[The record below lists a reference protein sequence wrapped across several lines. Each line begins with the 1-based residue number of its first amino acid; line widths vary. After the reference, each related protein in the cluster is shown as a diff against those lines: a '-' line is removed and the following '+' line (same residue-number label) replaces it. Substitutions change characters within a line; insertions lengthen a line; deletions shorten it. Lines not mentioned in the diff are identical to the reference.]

1 LKGKRQKKR
10 MSATEAMD
18 VADVGADV
26 GADAA
31 EVAQEET
38 VKDGQE
44 EDEEEEPA
52 ATGVSKIPEFEPPQ
66 SSVTRIVKHVLPESM
81 QVSKEAR
88 AAFTRA
94 AGIFIFYLTHCSND
108 FCKDRKRSTIM
119 TPDVIEALKELEFS
133 EFIEPLENYIA
144 TFKQEQIAK
153 KQKTNKGVSD
163 EAEADDGN
171 EIAEANDADE
181 MDNDADMNET
191 AEADQDE

>member
-1 LKGKRQKKR
+1 
-10 MSATEAMD
+10 MSASEAME
-18 VADVGADV
+18 VTEVGADT
-26 GADAA
+26 
-31 EVAQEET
+31 EVVQEESM
-38 VKDGQE
+38 KEGAEE
-44 EDEEEEPA
+44 EDEEEPVA
-52 ATGVSKIPEFEPPQ
+52 ASGSSKIPEFEPPV

-88 AAFTRA
+88 TAFTRA

-133 EFIEPLENYIA
+133 EFIEPLEKYIA
-144 TFKQEQIAK
+144 TFKQEQMAK

-163 EAEADDGN
+163 EADADDGN
-171 EIAEANDADE
+171 EVNDADE
-181 MDNDADMNET
+181 IENEAEMNDA

>member
-1 LKGKRQKKR
+1 
-10 MSATEAMD
+10 MSERTNEGMSEAVSASEAME
-18 VADVGADV
+18 VTEVGADT
-26 GADAA
+26 
-31 EVAQEET
+31 EVVQEESM
-38 VKDGQE
+38 KEGAEE
-44 EDEEEEPA
+44 EDEEEPVA
-52 ATGVSKIPEFEPPQ
+52 ASGSSKIPEFEPPV

-88 AAFTRA
+88 TAFTRA

-133 EFIEPLENYIA
+133 EFIEPLEKYIA
-144 TFKQEQIAK
+144 TFKQEQMAK

-163 EAEADDGN
+163 EADADDGN
-171 EIAEANDADE
+171 EVNDADE
-181 MDNDADMNET
+181 IENEAEMNDA

>member
-1 LKGKRQKKR
+1 
-10 MSATEAMD
+10 MSEQTNEGMSEAVSASEAME
-18 VADVGADV
+18 VTEVGADT
-26 GADAA
+26 
-31 EVAQEET
+31 EVVQEESM
-38 VKDGQE
+38 KEGAEE
-44 EDEEEEPA
+44 EDEEEPVA
-52 ATGVSKIPEFEPPQ
+52 ASGSSKIPEFEPPV

-88 AAFTRA
+88 TAFTRA

-133 EFIEPLENYIA
+133 EFIEPLEKYIA
-144 TFKQEQIAK
+144 TFKQEQMAK

-163 EAEADDGN
+163 EADADDGN
-171 EIAEANDADE
+171 EVNDADE
-181 MDNDADMNET
+181 IENEAEMNDA